1 MIPQDAKTDVRIS
14 RIKACQYAV
23 TLLSD
28 RFIWK
33 AYLAEPDGDQYDE
46 NDFDLWP
53 GEAKTITAVMDRED
67 FVPYLIWIGKEE
79 DA

>member
-1 MIPQDAKTDVRIS
+1 M
-14 RIKACQYAV
+14 

-33 AYLAEPDGDQYDE
+33 AHLAEPDGDQYDE

-67 FVPYLIWIGKEE
+67 FVPYLTWIGKEE